1 MGEVLGAVGGH
12 HGAGVLA
19 ALDRAPET
27 AHGVDIERLVGSS
40 RSSRR
45 GAPSSALASATCC
58 SITHRAAVES
68 LADNVLDLEFLD
80 DVLDVLHRGSLAGV
94 AQSGKKEQVRA
105 PGQAQ
110 VEDLLG
116 RERGAHHLLRRP
128 AAGGVGADPG
138 LSRRGGE
145 RSGDA
150 PEQGGLAG
158 SVWTEKGDP
167 LTGSHGEIDGR
178 QRELALELRVSP
190 RAVRTAGTSGLVA
203 AVVMD
208 HDPELLMATG
218 PDASSSE
225 LMVAVQAAIVDRATA
240 RVVTALRE
248 EGVRSILLK
257 GPVLA
262 DWLYADSPRAY
273 LDADLLV
280 APADVSRAEAV
291 LDGLGYAKVLGDA
304 DIPPFNRQLHAH
316 TWCPP
321 RGTSIDLHRT
331 LAGALATPAT
341 VWAVLSQDAVM
352 AEVDGTGVEVLGPE
366 ARSVMVVLHAAHH
379 GAGEHKPLE
388 DLVTRSRG
396 AGRPGL
402 GSRRRTRRTT
412 RRMRG
417 IRRGTEDAPRRC
429 GAGRRTRPAG
439 ALVGG
444 GGASDRCAPPACP
457 AHRMDARGTEA

>member
-1 MGEVLGAVGGH
+1 M
-12 HGAGVLA
+12 
-19 ALDRAPET
+19 
-27 AHGVDIERLVGSS
+27 
-40 RSSRR
+40 
-45 GAPSSALASATCC
+45 
-58 SITHRAAVES
+58 
-68 LADNVLDLEFLD
+68 
-80 DVLDVLHRGSLAGV
+80 
-94 AQSGKKEQVRA
+94 
-105 PGQAQ
+105 
-110 VEDLLG
+110 
-116 RERGAHHLLRRP
+116 
-128 AAGGVGADPG
+128 
-138 LSRRGGE
+138 
-145 RSGDA
+145 
-150 PEQGGLAG
+150 
-158 SVWTEKGDP
+158 
-167 LTGSHGEIDGR
+167 
-178 QRELALELRVSP
+178 
-190 RAVRTAGTSGLVA
+190 
-203 AVVMD
+203 
-208 HDPELLMATG
+208 TG

-240 RVVTALRE
+240 RVVTALRD

-280 APADVSRAEAV
+280 TSADVSRAEAV

-321 RGTSIDLHRT
+321 RVTSIDLHRT

-388 DLVTRSRG
+388 DLSRALQALDG
-396 AGRPGL
+396 PGL
-402 GSRRRTRRTT
+402 AAAAELAERLDACE
-412 RRMRG
+412 G

-457 AHRMDARGTEA
+457 AHRMDAPGTRREREGSPAPAASVSAARLHGAWPGSTWPRAALAGAYLLRIAPPPDGWRRSSLGDARSVGRPVRLARTLALQLPAPVGRRLEPVPARP

>member
-1 MGEVLGAVGGH
+1 M
-12 HGAGVLA
+12 
-19 ALDRAPET
+19 
-27 AHGVDIERLVGSS
+27 
-40 RSSRR
+40 
-45 GAPSSALASATCC
+45 
-58 SITHRAAVES
+58 
-68 LADNVLDLEFLD
+68 
-80 DVLDVLHRGSLAGV
+80 
-94 AQSGKKEQVRA
+94 
-105 PGQAQ
+105 
-110 VEDLLG
+110 
-116 RERGAHHLLRRP
+116 
-128 AAGGVGADPG
+128 
-138 LSRRGGE
+138 
-145 RSGDA
+145 
-150 PEQGGLAG
+150 
-158 SVWTEKGDP
+158 
-167 LTGSHGEIDGR
+167 
-178 QRELALELRVSP
+178 
-190 RAVRTAGTSGLVA
+190 
-203 AVVMD
+203 
-208 HDPELLMATG
+208 TG

-240 RVVTALRE
+240 RVVTALRD

-388 DLVTRSRG
+388 DLSRALQALDG
-396 AGRPGL
+396 QGWAAAAELAERLDACEAFAAGL
-402 GSRRRTRRTT
+402 
-412 RRMRG
+412 RML
-417 IRRGTEDAPRRC
+417 
-429 GAGRRTRPAG
+429 PAG
-439 ALVGG
+439 VELAAALDLPEPSSVEV
-444 GGASDRCAPPACP
+444 ALRTAAHPPLAL
-457 AHRMDARGTEA
+457 HIEWMRQARGVSAKARLLLRLLFPPRAFMEPGPGARRPRAALAGAYLLRIAKLRHGPAALLAWRRSQREGR